1 MRVYE
6 QCTTKKINKEK
17 EKEKKTLQK
26 AQFQMPT
33 TERPI
38 ISASQKAKK
47 RYGSG
52 GCS

>member
-1 MRVYE
+1 
-6 QCTTKKINKEK
+6 
-17 EKEKKTLQK
+17 
-26 AQFQMPT
+26 MPT

-52 GCS
+52 GCSWKASQ